1 MSFELSVRFSLTQ
14 DSQLGTGTRDG
25 KGIASPCVVDQLM
38 GINFDVNIQK
48 ITTPLVA
55 GSRNTLAVDA
65 EGGVSGVLAWAP
77 TILTN

>member
-1 MSFELSVRFSLTQ
+1 
-14 DSQLGTGTRDG
+14 
-25 KGIASPCVVDQLM
+25 M

-65 EGGVSGVLAWAP
+65 EGGVRAVFHSAEFPMLPLSHCYGFCAGVGMGLE
-77 TILTN
+77 